1 MSLMASRN
9 TLRHQ
14 LARPLCMKREMGRV
28 RATSTAKAMKQLTS
42 TYENA
47 LARPEEMAVQ
57 FYLLQHAMADV
68 RTRFGLDEPLGD
80 AVDVVELH
88 NERGV
93 DLGQRMF
100 TYLLLIC
107 TREARHTSGSSYFY
121 STLKE
126 NFGSE
131 FVTFL
136 SGIKN
141 THSQEAIEAFMA
153 SPPDMELGTYTAGLE
168 QVFREGNFG
177 GAYGGE
183 PWANIAEVLNWFV
196 QGTISAEMMLD
207 TAFTLAHNGGPIFNK
222 GMCFKMYD
230 SARLRMILD
239 VQAEGQM
246 PQLIDSV
253 DSYSE
258 ASGMVSFSSRSLF
271 ELCKK
276 GLGDSFGGEID
287 WFKVAAGPLA
297 AESSYLYSGLKQMQ
311 VKLFGMPEW
320 VQGAEAEAVKKAA
333 EAKENAEKVQKLN
346 EAKAAEKQAIL
357 NAAHFTVGLGSPLKK
372 ESRNGE

>member
-1 MSLMASRN
+1 MSLMAPRN

-28 RATSTAKAMKQLTS
+28 RATSTAKAMKELTTS
-42 TYENA
+42 YQHA
-47 LARPEEMAVQ
+47 MVRPEEMAVQ

-68 RTRFGLDEPLGD
+68 RTRFGLDEPLGA

-107 TREARHTSGSSYFY
+107 TREARHTSGSAYFY
-121 STLKE
+121 KE
-126 NFGSE
+126 LTKCYGDA
-131 FVTFL
+131 FVSFL
-136 SGIKN
+136 SDIKGLY
-141 THSQEAIEAFMA
+141 SQDAIDRFM
-153 SPPDMELGTYTAGLE
+153 SDPPDMELGTYTAGLE
-168 QVFREGNFG
+168 QVFREGTFG
-177 GAYGGE
+177 GSFGGE

-196 QGTISAEMMLD
+196 QGSISAEMMLD

-230 SARLRMILD
+230 STRLRMILD
-239 VQAEGQM
+239 VQAAGQM

-253 DSYSE
+253 DTYPA
-258 ASGMVSFSSRSLF
+258 ASAMVSFDSRNLF

-276 GLGDSFGGEID
+276 GLGGGFGGEID

-297 AESSYLYSGLKQMQ
+297 AEYSHVYADLKQRQ
-311 VKLFGMPEW
+311 VKLYGMPDW
-320 VQGAEAEAVKKAA
+320 VSGAEVEAVKSKAKEQEEHEKHVKLKKA
-333 EAKENAEKVQKLN
+333 EAAKEK
-346 EAKAAEKQAIL
+346 AIL
-357 NAAHFTVGLGSPLKK
+357 NAAHFTVGIGSPLKK
-372 ESRNGE
+372 EQRNGE